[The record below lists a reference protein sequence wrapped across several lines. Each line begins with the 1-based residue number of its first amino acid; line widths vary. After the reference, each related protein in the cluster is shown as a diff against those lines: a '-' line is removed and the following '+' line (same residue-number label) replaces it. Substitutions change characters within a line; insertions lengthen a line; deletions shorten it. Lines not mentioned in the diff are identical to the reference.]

1 MLKGLKKL
9 TLGVAV
15 IALLA
20 TTTLWSAPAQAS
32 EPFIGQI
39 MIVGFN
45 FAPRGFASCEGQL
58 LPIAQ
63 NTALFSLLGTTF
75 GGDGRTTFGLPDL
88 RGRTAVGVGTGPGI
102 SPMSWGEKA
111 GVENTQLAVANL
123 PPHSHSVSVKGT
135 EARGN
140 SEIPTGNTWA
150 SRSRDND
157 YSNATP
163 VVEMKAG
170 SVSIGNTGNGT
181 SFTNMQPSL
190 GLYHVIA
197 LVGIFPSRS

>member
-1 MLKGLKKL
+1 MLKGIKKL

-45 FAPRGFASCEGQL
+45 FAPRGFASCDGQL
-58 LPIAQ
+58 LPISQ

-102 SPMSWGEKA
+102 STMSWGEKA
-111 GVENTQLAVANL
+111 GVENTLLTVANL
-123 PPHSHSVSVKGT
+123 PSHSHSVSVKGT
-135 EARGN
+135 ATRGN

-190 GLYHVIA
+190 GLWHVIA
-197 LVGIFPSRS
+197 LVGIYPSRS